1 MARYQY
7 VLFDADNTLFDFD
20 RSEWEALGLTLEAHG
35 IDPTQERKLRYQAI
49 NAELWAAFNRGEL
62 EQPLLVVERFA
73 VFLREF
79 GLSGDPAAMNADY
92 LNFLAQQGCPLPGAE
107 ALCAALAPHCTLAL
121 VTNGL
126 SVAQR
131 GRYDRSPLRTYLP
144 HLFISQELGYR
155 KPQKEFFD
163 RVFEALAICDPRQA
177 VVVGDSLSADIQGA
191 VNAGMDSIW
200 YNPKGAS
207 LPAAPR
213 PTYVAPD
220 FDAVRR
226 IILG

>member
-1 MARYQY
+1 MGQVSAQGG
-7 VLFDADNTLFDFD
+7 A
-20 RSEWEALGLTLEAHG
+20 
-35 IDPTQERKLRYQAI
+35 
-49 NAELWAAFNRGEL
+49 
-62 EQPLLVVERFA
+62 VVTA
-73 VFLREF
+73 
-79 GLSGDPAAMNADY
+79 
-92 LNFLAQQGCPLPGAE
+92 
-107 ALCAALAPHCTLAL
+107 
-121 VTNGL
+121 
-126 SVAQR
+126 
-131 GRYDRSPLRTYLP
+131 LP
-144 HLFISQELGYR
+144 HLFISQELGCR

-163 RVFEALAICDPRQA
+163 RVFEALAISDPRQA